1 MTGVSSTTK
10 GKRWLGHPWRMMA
23 GGMGGW
29 DHDRG
34 MCAGMASAF
43 LSRNDYVPVGLVNA
57 LGAEGVLK

>member
-1 MTGVSSTTK
+1 
-10 GKRWLGHPWRMMA
+10 MMA

-29 DHDRG
+29 DHYRG